1 MGGVNRIRLC
11 VVVMVKHTAMLVSL
25 DVQGK
30 GFTWT
35 LHFIFFI
42 FRFLLTF

>member
-11 VVVMVKHTAMLVSL
+11 VVVMVKHTAVHVSL

-35 LHFIFFI
+35 LHFIFLFSV
-42 FRFLLTF
+42 FY